1 MERSPSGTER
11 SPRRRVARDP
21 RVRSPLRRRKSNKK
35 TMPTLMPLTS
45 PPRVERKVAKAKAKE
60 RDAKAKARR
69 DLRVRSPL
77 KKRRSNKKTN
87 SMLTPTPMPSLLRVK
102 AKDPRMLPK
111 TEKTSPPRVERKVA
125 RAASPSGTESGPMML
140 PMKRTARSP
149 GAPGKANGA
158 TKARKVEKEKA

>member
-1 MERSPSGTER
+1 MG
-11 SPRRRVARDP
+11 
-21 RVRSPLRRRKSNKK
+21 

-45 PPRVERKVAKAKAKE
+45 PPRVERKV
-60 RDAKAKARR
+60 AKAKARR

-77 KKRRSNKKTN
+77 KKRRSNKKTMP
-87 SMLTPTPMPSLLRVK
+87 MLTPTPMPSLLRVK

-140 PMKRTARSP
+140 PMTRTERRP
-149 GAPGKANGA
+149 GAPGKAHGA
-158 TKARKVEKEKA
+158 AKERKVEEKARVAKEAKAKAP